1 MLPIP
6 PLPVPRFRRSPRSIA
21 ILLALLF
28 IASGPSANGADDPA
42 SDRRTSTLV
51 VLAVGDPPV
60 TRMISAGVD
69 ADGFALSQEAEVD
82 PAHLPPPV
90 LHLDKNSDNNNT
102 AAKIPVFLNEFSPV
116 RRFRARDG
124 VRVHRDPTDVAEL
137 VRLPA
142 GGKAGDHLLVLFPD
156 PKTRNWQN
164 THSLV
169 LPNDWSGFPVDSI
182 RIINVCDFEGL
193 IEVGGKK
200 WRIRP
205 RGTELIRPSTHD
217 PILPYRLFVQTEQ
230 GVEILRRAALRI
242 GESHRQTLVIHPTD
256 PDFSRRMAAVAHF
269 VESPRTDTIPK

>member
-6 PLPVPRFRRSPRSIA
+6 PLPVPLFHCGTRSIA
-21 ILLALLF
+21 ILLALPF

-60 TRMISAGVD
+60 TRMVSAGVD
-69 ADGFALSQEAEVD
+69 ADGFSLTQEAEVD
-82 PAHLPPPV
+82 PADLPPPV
-90 LHLDKNSDNNNT
+90 LHLDNDSDKNNT

-124 VRVHRDPTDVAEL
+124 VRVHRDPSDITEL

-142 GGKAGDHLLVLFPD
+142 GGESGDHLLVLFPD

-164 THSLV
+164 THNLV
-169 LPNDWSGFPVDSI
+169 LANDWSGFPVDSI
-182 RIINVCDFEGL
+182 RIINVCDFDAL

-205 RGTELIRPSTHD
+205 RGTELIRPTTHD
-217 PILPYRLFVQTEQ
+217 PILPYRLFVQTER
-230 GVEILRRAALRI
+230 GVEMLRRSALRI
-242 GESHRQTLVIHPTD
+242 GDSHRQTLVIHPTD

-269 VESPRTDTIPK
+269 VETPQTETIP